1 MSVMT
6 TGNVTAAAMTFYKMR
21 SQSFLR
27 KKLYIAKL
35 GTLEQIDRHSGQ
47 ILSTWRPVPLAP
59 QTAAL
64 TEGTAPATTSIPT
77 NTYTAALLQYGAYVQ
92 ISDLLEVTGRSSMMD
107 VATKVLGYNAALT
120 LDTVTLNVILAAWT
134 NIYANNKTAG
144 TIDAGDVVTAQ
155 QIRRIRKIFQAKDVM
170 PGDDDLYT
178 WLMHP
183 DQYYDL
189 DIDDKVGGTLDV
201 ERRAMG
207 GGQSDGIWM
216 GELTRLAGFR
226 LLSTSNIPTT
236 VVNGTTVY
244 QSLAGGPDALLNV
257 DLESMPFSLFVS
269 PATNVNA
276 ANPLG
281 QLGTV
286 GWKATYAASD
296 ISDGTRGFIV
306 NSAVSEQ
313 TF

>member
-1 MSVMT
+1 MAMT
-6 TGNVTAAAMTFYKMR
+6 TGNISAAAMTFYKKR

-27 KKLYIAKL
+27 KKLYVAKL
-35 GTLEQIDRHSGQ
+35 GTQEEIDRYSGQ
-47 ILSTWRPVPLAP
+47 VLSTWRPVPVAA
-59 QTAAL
+59 QTVAL
-64 TEGTAPATTSIPT
+64 TEGTAPADITIST
-77 NTYTAALLQYGAYVQ
+77 NTYTTTLQQWGAYVK

-120 LDTVTLNVILAAWT
+120 LDPVTLNVILAAWT
-134 NIYANNKTAG
+134 VLYANNKTAG
-144 TIDAGDVVTAQ
+144 TIDAGDIITAQ

-170 PGDDDLYT
+170 PGDDDLYN
-178 WLMHP
+178 WIIHP
-183 DQYYDL
+183 DQAYDL

-201 ERRAMG
+201 MRRAMG
-207 GGQSDGIWM
+207 GDQSDGIWT

-226 LLSTSNIPTT
+226 ILSSSNIPTT
-236 VVNGTTVY
+236 VVNGVTVY

-257 DLESMPFSLFVS
+257 DVESMPFSLFVS

-281 QLGTV
+281 QVGTV
-286 GWKATYAASD
+286 GWKATYAAGD
-296 ISDGTRGFIV
+296 ISDGIRGFIV
-306 NSAVSEQ
+306 ESAVSEQ

>member
-1 MSVMT
+1 MMT
-6 TGNVTAAAMTFYKMR
+6 TGNVSAAAMTFYKKR

-27 KKLYIAKL
+27 KKLYVQKL
-35 GTLEQIDRHSGQ
+35 GTQEEIDRYSGQ
-47 ILSTWRPVPLAP
+47 VLSTWRPIPVAA
-59 QTAAL
+59 QTTAL
-64 TEGTAPATTSIPT
+64 TEGTAPADIAITTS
-77 NTYTAALLQYGAYVQ
+77 TYTATLQQWGAYVK

-134 NIYANNKTAG
+134 VLYANNKTAA
-144 TIDAGDVVTAQ
+144 TIDAGDVITAQ

-170 PGDDDLYT
+170 PGDDDLYN
-178 WLMHP
+178 WIIHP
-183 DQYYDL
+183 DQAYDL

-201 ERRAMG
+201 MRRAMG
-207 GGQSDGIWM
+207 GDQSDGIWT

-226 LLSTSNIPTT
+226 ILSSSNIPMTQT
-236 VVNGTTVY
+236 QNGVTVY

-257 DLESMPFSLFVS
+257 DVESMPFSLFVS

-281 QLGTV
+281 QVGTV
-286 GWKATYAASD
+286 GWKATYAAAD
-296 ISDGTRGFIV
+296 ISDGIRGFIV
-306 NSAVSEQ
+306 ESAVSEQ